1 MENSSQIPSNSG
13 YDNKTIRRI
22 LESPYYTYAKLE
34 NGEEVIEEFLEYLKG
49 YDGPLGIDTETT
61 GLDPLTCKV
70 RLIQIGTP
78 KRALVID
85 LEDWRDFLNKRDVTW
100 DSELSEIYDLLES
113 DRPKILHNAAFDLNF
128 LECEGVVLGGPIFD
142 TLFAS
147 RIINNGTGAKNDLGS
162 VVERLIGTELPK
174 ELQKADWSRFIDE
187 EMLMYAARDAIALTH
202 IQPILYKDLAEAKIS
217 SGVTLLDVF
226 KLEMQ
231 CLRIITKMQLN
242 GSPFAVEYA
251 TQLKEELV
259 KEEDA
264 LKKAFIEAL
273 DAEIRDFS
281 FETPEVFLPRD
292 PDGSF
297 NLRPKDTG
305 RKDNGT
311 KRYAGFNPGSS
322 KQMGERFTQA
332 GIVIPP
338 KPKGGISLDQKLL
351 SFIRPDYELVDQYMI
366 WKESSTRVS
375 DVEKLIKNFNPV
387 TGRIH
392 ANYKQMGTE
401 TGRMSCAEPNLQQVP
416 RAKKFRAAF
425 KVAEGKKIIGGDFSQ
440 IELRVAAEFSEEANM
455 INAYLAGRDLH
466 TETAALMA
474 GVKLED
480 VSSEQRQSAKIC
492 NFGLLYGAGAATLR
506 KQSIA
511 QYGLYIS
518 MERAHELVNGFRSA
532 YPQLYKWQTE
542 QGNSTTNG
550 VFTLYGRRRFLFGHN
565 DKYTTRLNSVIQ
577 GTAGDICK
585 IALAKMW
592 DKLQAF
598 AFEGNAEVIGVVH
611 DEILMT
617 VDDGYEEMWAAELEE
632 AMTSAGAVVLSL
644 VPVLADVKIGQ
655 SWADTK

>member
-1 MENSSQIPSNSG
+1 MET
-13 YDNKTIRRI
+13 YDNQTIRRI
-22 LESPYYTYAKLE
+22 LASPLYTYAKLD
-34 NGEEVIEEFLEYLKG
+34 NGEEAVEDFMEYLKG
-49 YDGPLGIDTETT
+49 YNGPLGIDTETT
-61 GLDPLTCKV
+61 GLDPVTCKV
-70 RLIQIGTP
+70 RLLQIATP
-78 KRALVID
+78 KKALIID
-85 LEDWRDFLNKRDVTW
+85 LEDWRDFLNKRQVTW
-100 DSELSEIYDLLES
+100 DTELSDIYDLLES
-113 DRPKILHNAAFDLNF
+113 DRPKILHNASFDLNF
-128 LECEGVVLGGPIFD
+128 LEAEGVVLGGPIFD

-162 VVERLIGTELPK
+162 VVERLLGAEMPK
-174 ELQKADWSRFIDE
+174 EAQKADWGRFIDE
-187 EMLMYAARDAIALTH
+187 DMLIYAAKDAIALTH
-202 IQPILYKDLAEAKIS
+202 IQPILYRDLEEAKIS
-217 SGVTLLDVF
+217 NSVSLLDVF

-231 CLRIITKMQLN
+231 CLRIIAKMQLN
-242 GSPFAVEYA
+242 GSPFDREMAEKLRDEL
-251 TQLKEELV
+251 TEEEL
-259 KEEDA
+259 K
-264 LKKAFIEAL
+264 LKMAFVEAL
-273 DAEIRDFS
+273 DVEIRDFS
-281 FETPEVFLPRD
+281 ADTPSVFLPRD

-338 KPKGGISLDQKLL
+338 GPKGEISLDQKLL

-366 WKESSTRVS
+366 WKEASTRVS
-375 DVEKLIKNFNPV
+375 DVEKLIKAFNPE
-387 TGRIH
+387 TGCLH

-416 RAKKFRAAF
+416 REKRFRAMF
-425 KVAEGKKIIGGDFSQ
+425 KVREGRKLIGGDFSQ
-440 IELRVAAEFSEEANM
+440 IELRVASEFSEEPNM

-466 TETAALMA
+466 TETGALMA
-474 GVKLED
+474 GVKLD
-480 VSSEQRQSAKIC
+480 QVTAEQRQSAKIC

-532 YPQLYKWQTE
+532 YPTLYKWQTE
-542 QGNSTTNG
+542 QGNSTTNA
-550 VFTLYGRRRFLFGHN
+550 VYTLYGRRRFLFGHN

-592 DKLQAF
+592 DKMQAY
-598 AFEGNAEVIGVVH
+598 AFEGLPEVIGVVH

-617 VDDGYEEMWAAELEE
+617 VEEGYEEMWANELRE
-632 AMTSAGAVVLSL
+632 AMESAGAIVLSL
-644 VPVLADVKIGQ
+644 VPVVADVKIGF